1 MNTELL
7 KEFLEYFSRALLLLL
22 VLPLSSA
29 AQGLVAKW
37 QGDDTA
43 EREGRITL
51 NPFVHLDL
59 IGSLMMLL
67 IGFGWTKPLPIS
79 YHRFKNFRKGIIL
92 TSLAG
97 PVANLLAALLC
108 SLVSDV
114 MICFKSVQEALISN
128 DITPVFCII
137 LVLGYLFRLNIC
149 MAVIHLLP
157 MPPMSGFNI
166 LRCFTG
172 NKFERWYFM
181 NQQKVY
187 FGSMIILVILFTLP
201 PEISPLRML
210 IDLVG
215 YLVGSLTSWIPKVV
229 LGV

>member
-1 MNTELL
+1 MNIDFLMR
-7 KEFLEYFSRALLLLL
+7 FLEYFSRALLLLL

-59 IGSLMMLL
+59 MGSMMMLL

-79 YHRFKNFRKGIIL
+79 YHRFRNFRKGIIL

-108 SLVSDV
+108 SLIYDI
-114 MICFKSVQEALISN
+114 MACFEFVQAASASN
-128 DITPVFCII
+128 EITPVFCIALI
-137 LVLGYLFRLNIC
+137 LGFLFRLNIC

-157 MPPMSGFNI
+157 LPPMSGFNI

-181 NQQKVY
+181 NQQKIH

-201 PEISPLRML
+201 PEISPLHML
-210 IDLVG
+210 IDLVC